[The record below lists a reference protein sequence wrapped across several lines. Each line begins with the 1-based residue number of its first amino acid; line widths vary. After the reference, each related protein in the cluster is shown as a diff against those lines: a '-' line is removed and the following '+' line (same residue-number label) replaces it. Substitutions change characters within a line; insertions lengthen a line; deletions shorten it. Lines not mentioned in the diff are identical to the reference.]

1 MKLLLENW
9 RQYQLLAEA
18 KEIQE
23 LYESGQITEGQRL
36 DRAKRFAKKNG
47 ITLMLAL
54 QLLGG
59 VAGAGG
65 VGVAMD
71 HIGGVIDAEYADIE
85 ARNADRAEKE
95 TVVYPDVSSAEQV
108 PLEDWYSESPPE
120 GTDVKAKGN
129 FVYIP
134 YDQISGD
141 IYLGENSPYGTAE
154 NFRKHVKNMTPEN
167 MKKQLYGKD
176 SGGIF
181 GGGTGYYVEYGKD
194 PETGKDILPL
204 EWSLT
209 FEAFE
214 NATQRPDYKDS
225 SSKSIFKFQ

>member
-9 RQYQLLAEA
+9 RKYQLLTEA
-18 KEIQE
+18 QDIRA
-23 LYESGQITEGQRL
+23 LYESGQITEGEYTDQI
-36 DRAKRFAKKNG
+36 KRWARRKG
-47 ITLMLAL
+47 IPLAL
-54 QLLGG
+54 ALSLAAGIS
-59 VAGAGG
+59 VGAGNFG
-65 VGVAMD
+65 D
-71 HIGGVIDAEYADIE
+71 RLDAEYAEI
-85 ARNADRAEKE
+85 ASRNAARAERE
-95 TVVYPDVSSAEQV
+95 NVVYPDVSGAEQV
-108 PLEDWYSESPPE
+108 PLEDWYSEVPPE
-120 GTDVKAKGN
+120 GMDVRAKGN

-134 YDQISGD
+134 YDQISDD
-141 IYLGENSPYGTAE
+141 IYLGDNSPYGTAE
-154 NFRKHVKNMTPEN
+154 NFRKHVKNMSASN

-214 NATQRPDYKDS
+214 EKTKRQDYKDS
-225 SSKSIFKFQ
+225 PWKSIMRRK

>member
-9 RQYQLLAEA
+9 RKYQLLTEA
-18 KEIQE
+18 QDIRA
-23 LYESGQITEGQRL
+23 LYESGQITEGEYTDQI
-36 DRAKRFAKKNG
+36 KRWARRKG
-47 ITLMLAL
+47 IPLAL
-54 QLLGG
+54 ALSLAVGLPVTAGNLG
-59 VAGAGG
+59 
-65 VGVAMD
+65 D
-71 HIGGVIDAEYADIE
+71 TLDAEYAEIE
-85 ARNADRAEKE
+85 SRNADRAEKE
-95 TVVYPDVSSAEQV
+95 NVVYPDVSGTEQV
-108 PLEDWYSESPPE
+108 PLEDWYSEVPPE
-120 GTDVKAKGN
+120 GMDVRAKGN

-134 YDQISGD
+134 YDQINND
-141 IYLGENSPYGTAE
+141 IYLGDNSPYGTVG
-154 NFRKHVKNMTPEN
+154 NFRKHVKNMSASN